1 MKRAG
6 FALAILAA
14 ALALASCG
22 SGSRSSDTVGVRI
35 RGDSLTVYASVPLH
49 GASRVS
55 GQAVVNAAQLA
66 LNEAGD
72 RVGRYR
78 IVLKVLDDATVKSG
92 GWDPVQTTANAKVA
106 VLDPTTIGYLGD
118 LNSGASA
125 ISIPPLN
132 RAGIPQI
139 SPTSAAVGLTAS
151 VPGAFP
157 GEPEKYYPTGVRTF
171 ARTAPTNQVQA
182 VAQVEVQK
190 DMGCATTY
198 VLDDGEVDGA
208 DAARSFEVA
217 AQAGGVKLV
226 GIQAFVRG
234 AKNYTALATAV
245 KAVAPDCVLI
255 SADTESGAV
264 LLTKQ
269 LAQVMPA
276 VKFFCTQGLAES
288 TYTEPGEGGLPLSL
302 DPRVVL
308 TAATLGLSDYPP
320 SATRFTAAYQRI
332 YGPPEL
338 DAIFGYEAMNLLLD
352 SIGRATDHG
361 QIAPERSKVVSAMF
375 ATRNRHG
382 AIGTY
387 SIQRDGDTT
396 IKRYGVYGIVA
407 GRLSFWEAVD
417 A

>member
-14 ALALASCG
+14 ALAQASCG
-22 SGSRSSDTVGVRI
+22 SGTGSNDTVGNRI
-35 RGDSLTVYASVPLH
+35 RGDTLTVYASVPLH

-55 GQAVVNAAQLA
+55 GQAVANAEQLA
-66 LNEAGD
+66 LNQARD

-78 IVLKVLDDATVKSG
+78 IVLKVLDDATVKSD
-92 GWDPVQTTANAKVA
+92 GWDPGQTTANARVA

-139 SPTSAAVGLTAS
+139 SPTSAAVGLTSSA
-151 VPGAFP
+151 PGAFP
-157 GEPEKYYPTGVRTF
+157 GEPQKYYPTGVRTF
-171 ARTAPTNQVQA
+171 ARIAPTNQVQG

-217 AQAGGVKLV
+217 AQAGGIKLA
-226 GIQAFVRG
+226 GIQPFVRG
-234 AKNYTALATAV
+234 AKNYIALAKGV
-245 KAVAPDCVLI
+245 KAVDPDCVLI
-255 SADTESGAV
+255 SADTESGAA
-264 LLTKQ
+264 LLTEQ
-269 LAQVMPA
+269 LARAMPA
-276 VKFFCTQGLAES
+276 AKIFCTQGLAES

-308 TAATLGLSDYPP
+308 TAPTLGLSDYPA
-320 SATRFTAAYQRI
+320 SARRFTAAYQRI
-332 YGPPEL
+332 YGPPEP

-352 SIGRATDHG
+352 AIGRATDHG
-361 QIAPERSKVVSAMF
+361 RIAAERSNVVSAIF
-375 ATRNRHG
+375 ATRDRHG

-387 SIQRDGDTT
+387 SIQRDGDSNL
-396 IKRYGVYGIVA
+396 KRYGVYGIVA
-407 GRLSFWEAVD
+407 GQLSFWEAVD